1 MRLREQ
7 IRLVNGN
14 YYVVISVEHLEEV
27 ESAVFAKW
35 GSSIIQTGGEI
46 DEGGVTFE
54 LPESARAF
62 PSQFPLQRTFPAGNQ
77 GADRAQAYLA
87 VIVARIVAARDS
99 LLAKD
104 TSAVVNVVNEYP
116 PGV

>member
-14 YYVVISVEHLEEV
+14 YYVLVNVEHLEEA
-27 ESAVFAKW
+27 EATVFAKW
-35 GSSIIQTGGEI
+35 GDAVIQTGGEI
-46 DEGGVTFE
+46 NEGGITFE
-54 LPESARAF
+54 LPESARSF
-62 PSQFPLQRTFPAGNQ
+62 PSQFPLQRTFPGSAQ
-77 GADRAQAYLA
+77 GAERAQAYLHA
-87 VIVARIVAARDS
+87 MVSRIVDARDS

-104 TSAVVNVVNEYP
+104 TSAVVNQVNDYP